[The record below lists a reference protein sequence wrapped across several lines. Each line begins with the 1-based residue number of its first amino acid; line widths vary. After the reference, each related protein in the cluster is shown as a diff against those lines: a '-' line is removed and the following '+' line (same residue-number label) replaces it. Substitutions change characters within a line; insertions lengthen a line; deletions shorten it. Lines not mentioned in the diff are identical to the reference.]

1 MLFNQKIEIKE
12 ENPFENCKL
21 NRKQYAEILTKIID
35 SYNNGFVL
43 AINNKWGTGKTTFI
57 KMWEKKLNQDK
68 FKTIY
73 FNAWENDFED
83 SPLTAL
89 MGELKTLENSSNKD
103 KFHSLL
109 KKTAILTK
117 NIAPALIEAISKKYI
132 DTEIIKDAIKST
144 TNGVSEIFEYNVNEY
159 INKKKNIAMF
169 RNELSEF
176 VSNTSKEKPLVFFI
190 DELDRCRPNYSV
202 SILEQV
208 KHFFNVPNIIFVLSI
223 DKQHLRSSIEGVYG
237 SQNIDTNEYLRRFID
252 IEYSIPEPNYEN
264 FINHKYQE
272 YNFDDFFNWPKRN
285 HQEFNND
292 KELFKNTCL
301 LLLSNLTLRQIEK
314 ILMHTRISI
323 RLLKH
328 NEYLI
333 PQVFLFL
340 NVIKISKPE
349 LYCSLQSKTINV
361 EQLQTEFEKI
371 IKPDSKNHRGVVWL
385 EAFLV
390 NFYHNYI
397 EKNNYNSKRI
407 TYNDEKHEFKC
418 IYNTKIKFEES
429 ESDFLIAIKSLRGGM
444 GNKGSLTLDFFFKN
458 IELLNNLNS

>member
-1 MLFNQKIEIKE
+1 MLFNQKIEIKK

-57 KMWEKKLNQDK
+57 KMWEKKLNQDE

-89 MGELKTLENSSNKD
+89 MGELKTLENSSNKE

-109 KKTAILTK
+109 KKSAILTK

-132 DTEIIKDAIKST
+132 DTEIIKDAIKAT
-144 TNGVSEIFEYNVNEY
+144 TKGASEIFEYNVNEY
-159 INKKKNIAMF
+159 INKKKSMVTF

-176 VSNTSKEKPLVFFI
+176 VSNTSKGKPLVFFI

-252 IEYSIPEPNYEN
+252 IEYSIPEPNFEN

-272 YNFDDFFNWPKRN
+272 YNFDDFFNWPERI
-285 HQEFNND
+285 HREFNND
-292 KELFKNTCL
+292 KKVFKNTCL
-301 LLLSNLTLRQIEK
+301 LLLSDLTLRQIEK
-314 ILMHTRISI
+314 ILIHTRIAI

-328 NEYLI
+328 NEYLV

-340 NVIKISKPE
+340 NVIKISKPD
-349 LYCSLQSKTINV
+349 LYYSLQSKSINV
-361 EQLQTEFEKI
+361 EQFQTEFEKI
-371 IKPDSKNHRGVVWL
+371 IKPNSENHRDIIWL

-397 EKNNYNSKRI
+397 EENNYNRKRI
-407 TYNDEKHEFKC
+407 TFLDDKHQSKC

-429 ESDFLIAIKSLRGGM
+429 ESDFLIAIESLHRGM
-444 GNKGSLTLDFFFKN
+444 GHSGSITLGFFFKN
-458 IELLNNLNS
+458 IELLNNLKS